1 MNILIIEKEY
11 NMKKLMNSFS
21 KARGVDQFELLA
33 GIIIYGFCFFQFFYS
48 YPDNGLDFFG
58 CFVGLFFMWDGLLKV
73 KEY

>member
-1 MNILIIEKEY
+1 
-11 NMKKLMNSFS
+11 MKKLMNSFS

-58 CFVGLFFMWDGLLKV
+58 CFVGLFFMWDGLLKI